1 MKYYLISGEASGDLH
16 GSHLIKA
23 LKKVDPKATFRV
35 WGGDLMEREGAFL
48 VKHYRE
54 LAFMGFWEVFLHLPS
69 ILNNIALCKKDI
81 INYNPDVIIYIDYPG
96 FNLRIAEWAK
106 KKRFKNHYY
115 ISPQVWAWKENRVY
129 KMKKNLD
136 ALYVILPFEKNF
148 FENEHQFSVH
158 YVGHPLLDYIPK
170 HPKNNSFC
178 QDHEIE
184 SGKPIIALLPGSRI
198 QEINKMLPLFV
209 RVEKYF
215 SGHQFVIAGAPGI
228 SRDQYNVFTNSTSM
242 KIVYNSTYDLLQHS
256 TAALV
261 TSGTATLETALFGV
275 PQLVCY
281 RSSTLS
287 YWIAKRIIKLKF
299 ISLVNLILNRSAVI
313 ELIQDSL
320 TEENLRHHLKDL
332 LKTSSIKK
340 IEKEYL
346 ALKTILGK
354 GGASSKTA
362 QLIFDKVKESPLKI

>member
-23 LKKVDPKATFRV
+23 LKKVDTKATFRA
-35 WGGDLMEREGAFL
+35 WGGDLMEQEGAFL

-54 LAFMGFWEVFLHLPS
+54 LAFMGFWEVISHLPN
-69 ILNNIALCKKDI
+69 ILNNIAFCKKDI
-81 INYNPDVIIYIDYPG
+81 INYNPEVIIYIDYPG

-106 KKRFKNHYY
+106 KRKFKNHYY

-129 KMKKNLD
+129 NMKKNLD
-136 ALYVILPFEKNF
+136 ALYVILPFEKTF
-148 FENEHQFSVH
+148 FEDKHQFSVH

-170 HPKNNSFC
+170 HSKNNSFC
-178 QDHEIE
+178 QDHAIV

-209 RVEKYF
+209 RVAKYF

-228 SRDQYNVFTNSTSM
+228 IRDQYNVFIDNTSM

-281 RSSTLS
+281 RSSILS
-287 YWIAKRIIKLKF
+287 YWIAKRVIKLKF

-320 TEENLRHHLKDL
+320 TEENLRYHLKSL
-332 LKTSSIKK
+332 LKTSSTKK

-346 ALKTILGK
+346 ELNSILGK
-354 GGASSKTA
+354 GGASIKTA
-362 QLIFDKVKESPLKI
+362 KLIFDKVSKSL

>member
-23 LKKVDPKATFRV
+23 LKKVDPKASFRA

-54 LAFMGFWEVFLHLPS
+54 LAFMGFWEVISHLPD
-69 ILNNIALCKKDI
+69 ILNNISFCKKDI
-81 INYNPDVIIYIDYPG
+81 INYNPEVIIYIDYPG

-106 KKRFKNHYY
+106 KKKIKNHYY
-115 ISPQVWAWKENRVY
+115 ISPQVWAWKENRIR
-129 KMKKNLD
+129 KMKENLD
-136 ALYVILPFEKNF
+136 ALYVILPFEKTF
-148 FENEHQFSVH
+148 FENKHQFSVH
-158 YVGHPLLDYIPK
+158 YVGNPLLDYIPK
-170 HPKNNSFC
+170 HPKNNSFS
-178 QDHEIE
+178 QDHAIV
-184 SGKPIIALLPGSRI
+184 SKKPIIAVLPGSRI
-198 QEINKMLPLFV
+198 QEIKKMLPLFV
-209 RVEKYF
+209 RVAKYF
-215 SGHQFVIAGAPGI
+215 SGYQFVIAGAPGI
-228 SRDQYNVFTNSTSM
+228 SIDQYNIFTDTTSM

-275 PQLVCY
+275 PQIVCY
-281 RSSTLS
+281 KSSILS
-287 YWIAKRIIKLKF
+287 YWIAKRIVKLKF

-320 TEENLRHHLKDL
+320 TEESLSHHLKDL
-332 LKTSSIKK
+332 LKTSNTKK
-340 IEKEYL
+340 IKKEYL

-362 QLIFDKVKESPLKI
+362 QLIFDQVKKKSL

>member
-23 LKKVDPKATFRV
+23 LKKVDSKATFRA

-54 LAFMGFWEVFLHLPS
+54 LAFMGFWEVISHLPD
-69 ILNNIALCKKDI
+69 ILNNIAFCKKDI
-81 INYNPDVIIYIDYPG
+81 INYNPEVIIYIDYPG

-106 KKRFKNHYY
+106 KKKFKNHYY
-115 ISPQVWAWKENRVY
+115 ISPQVWAWKENRIH

-136 ALYVILPFEKNF
+136 ALYVILPFEKTF
-148 FENEHQFSVH
+148 FENKHQFSVH

-170 HPKNNSFC
+170 YPKNNTFN
-178 QDHEIE
+178 QDHAIVSE
-184 SGKPIIALLPGSRI
+184 KPIIALLPGSRI
-198 QEINKMLPLFV
+198 QEIKKMLPLFV
-209 RVEKYF
+209 RVAKYF
-215 SGHQFVIAGAPGI
+215 SEYQFVIAGAPGI
-228 SRDQYNVFTNSTSM
+228 SIDQYNIFTDTTSM

-275 PQLVCY
+275 PQIVCY
-281 RSSTLS
+281 RSSSLS
-287 YWIAKRIIKLKF
+287 YWIAKRIVKLKF

-320 TEENLRHHLKDL
+320 TEESLRHHLKDL
-332 LKTSSIKK
+332 LKTSSTKK

-346 ALKTILGK
+346 ALKIILGK

-362 QLIFDKVKESPLKI
+362 QLIFDQVSKKSL